1 MLCKKFDPIPTKN
14 FRVTCMNILKNGPI
28 FEKSKGY
35 SPWFFPYSFF
45 IIVSRI
51 TWARNKINQ
60 SKGEKENEKTDVH
73 VHVINMQLCIIT
85 YFEVIS
91 K

>member
-1 MLCKKFDPIPTKN
+1 
-14 FRVTCMNILKNGPI
+14 MNILKNGPI
-28 FEKSKGY
+28 FEKRAKAIAHG
-35 SPWFFPYSFF
+35 FFPYSFF